1 MHIYLK
7 ERESRPMTPEVIDQD
22 YTVLPANRQASMTEK
37 DRKAHA
43 KEEKERIKV
52 GIILRSSKL
61 KEPFLSPHP
70 V

>member
-1 MHIYLK
+1 
-7 ERESRPMTPEVIDQD
+7 MTPEVIDQD

-52 GIILRSSKL
+52 CNI
-61 KEPFLSPHP
+61 
-70 V
+70 